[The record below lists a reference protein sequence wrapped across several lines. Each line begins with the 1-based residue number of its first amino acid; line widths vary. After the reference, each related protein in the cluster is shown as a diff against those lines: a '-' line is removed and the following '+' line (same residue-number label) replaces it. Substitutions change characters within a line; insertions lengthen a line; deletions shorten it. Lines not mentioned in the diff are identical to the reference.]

1 MLRYVYT
8 YAIQLDSHIPITYV
22 FSILYK
28 QFIHSIPFYYI
39 PYVKWDKCYSP
50 TFLVSNK
57 GKLGLRK
64 GQTIQKSAAVGME
77 RGWGQSQQGEWT
89 LQPWDPQLSQ
99 RSGRKG
105 VSFIRRSKQG
115 KKQLSVGS
123 WKSRW
128 RDWKLSRKCVVVSP
142 FSAGSFH

>member
-39 PYVKWDKCYSP
+39 LYVKWDKCYSP

-77 RGWGQSQQGEWT
+77 RGWGQSQQGE
-89 LQPWDPQLSQ
+89 
-99 RSGRKG
+99 
-105 VSFIRRSKQG
+105 
-115 KKQLSVGS
+115 
-123 WKSRW
+123 
-128 RDWKLSRKCVVVSP
+128 
-142 FSAGSFH
+142 